1 VLGVEPSLGSVDP
14 GHSDHRHTAAYMTW
28 DWSGRPATR
37 SGLEAFLDAIPDGV
51 LRLKGYVALDDGTR
65 VVVQRVGDRSTLR
78 AEAGSGQPGAS
89 EHPSALVAV
98 GLVDLVT
105 HETLTRLATAHLT

>member
-1 VLGVEPSLGSVDP
+1 MRLVCVAVPVPGLGLLTY
-14 GHSDHRHTAAYMTW
+14 R
-28 DWSGRPATR
+28 
-37 SGLEAFLDAIPDGV
+37 LPDGMQAP
-51 LRLKGYVALDDGTR
+51 RGTR

-89 EHPSALVAV
+89 QYPSALVAV